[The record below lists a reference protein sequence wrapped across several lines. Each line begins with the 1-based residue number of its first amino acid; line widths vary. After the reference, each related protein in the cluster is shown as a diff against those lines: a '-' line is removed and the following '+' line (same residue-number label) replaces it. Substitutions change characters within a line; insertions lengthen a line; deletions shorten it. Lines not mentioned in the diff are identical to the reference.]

1 MQPCSRAARKW
12 RENEEMKRKWR
23 ENEEMEREIHS
34 QDFLILCLF
43 PPSLSISYIKN
54 CHILS
59 QNVKYGT
66 FVANVT
72 KNLTYALWGNNSGS
86 NSLRGSSASCAG
98 LVGQI
103 SEILDDFALL
113 LFHFAKS
120 NISSVLEEEKQE
132 VSRSWED
139 LHLVGRSSSWT
150 VYFSLKSSLK
160 SFPPLESTRR
170 RSWSN

>member
-1 MQPCSRAARKW
+1 MLPVLEKSQTLDRIHLNEILQSFVFSIQVTAGLHESLQPCSRAARKWRENEEMKRKW

-34 QDFLILCLF
+34 QDFLIFCLF
-43 PPSLSISYIKN
+43 PPYLSISYIKN

-98 LVGQI
+98 LCIPKQI
-103 SEILDDFALL
+103 DPNVLGDQLHLIPL
-113 LFHFAKS
+113 
-120 NISSVLEEEKQE
+120 SSVFWYVL
-132 VSRSWED
+132 D
-139 LHLVGRSSSWT
+139 
-150 VYFSLKSSLK
+150 
-160 SFPPLESTRR
+160 
-170 RSWSN
+170 